1 MSTKTKL
8 VFLIV
13 KIIFGIV
20 SGKLNVIKVIVVNF
34 EKTHVLYC
42 LDSVSMYF
50 YFRKADD

>member
-20 SGKLNVIKVIVVNF
+20 SGKLNVIKVTEVNF
-34 EKTHVLYC
+34 EKTYIVLSRFSIN
-42 LDSVSMYF
+42 LLLLS
-50 YFRKADD
+50 KG